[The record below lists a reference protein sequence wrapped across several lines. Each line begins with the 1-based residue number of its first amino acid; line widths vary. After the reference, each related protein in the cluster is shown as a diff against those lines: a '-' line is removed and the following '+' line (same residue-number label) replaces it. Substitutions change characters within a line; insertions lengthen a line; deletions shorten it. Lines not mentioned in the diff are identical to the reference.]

1 MDKITGNPSPDEEL
15 RAENAEL
22 RGRLASVEGTLR
34 AIRLGEAADEAA
46 TGMVEAM
53 RDDTARKQAE
63 DTIARQARELDA
75 LYTTVPTGLFQFDA
89 DLRFVRV
96 NAWTAAI
103 NGRSVEAHV
112 GRTVGEVLHP
122 SVADHVECLLRQ
134 ILQTGEPVL
143 EIEIHGTSA
152 GDGEERDWLASYYPV
167 RNLNDEVV
175 GVHGVV
181 QDITDRKQVEAA
193 LRESEARY
201 CSLFENM
208 LDGFAYCQML
218 CDEHG
223 QPDDFVYLAVNDA
236 FGRLTGLQNVTGKR
250 VTQVIPGIRE
260 LTPDLFETYGRVAS
274 TGNPERFEID
284 FKPLG
289 LLLSVSVYCPMIG
302 YFVAV
307 FDDITQRKQA
317 ERKLQEA
324 ERRYRQTVMNV
335 STPTLLYAEDDTVLL
350 VNQAWT
356 DITGYS
362 IADIPTMSVWTQK
375 AYGQANSV
383 ARQYID
389 GVFDGETRTDD
400 GERTVTTATG
410 EKRIWH
416 FSSTPLGR
424 EPGGRRLIVSS
435 ADDITERKR
444 AGLELANREAH
455 LRRVINNQLG
465 LVGVID
471 RDGILLE
478 VDDRSLAIAKTRREQ
493 VIGKHFA
500 DAPWW
505 SYDAEVAGQMRDAM
519 RRALAG
525 EVVRYDVSLFA
536 RGDEG
541 VMIDFLIAPVF
552 GDDGEVEYL
561 IPSGVDIRERYA
573 TEQKL
578 RESEERFRTLA
589 DNIAQ
594 LAWMADGEGALF
606 WYNQRWLDYTGMTL
620 EEMQGWGWEKVQHP
634 DHLGRMLP
642 TWKAALER
650 GQPWEDTFPLR
661 GKDGEYRW
669 FLSRAFPICDTD
681 GKIVRWFGTN
691 TDVTAERQLAEEL
704 RASEERTRLATEATA
719 VGIWEWNVLT
729 DALRWDAQ
737 MFRIYGI
744 VPTADGFVQYSD
756 WRTAVLPED
765 LPKNERIL
773 QDTVRCCGR
782 SRREFRILRRNDG
795 KCRDIE
801 SVETVRTNGAGQA
814 AWVVGTNLDITERRL
829 AEEKVRV
836 AKESAEKANAA
847 KDRFLAVL
855 SHELRTPLTPVLM
868 AVGVME
874 HDPGLSVELREI
886 LAMIKRN
893 VVLETKLIDDLLDL
907 SRISSGKLPLTIEPI
922 DLNEAIRSVCAICSP
937 SARERGIRYETEL
950 DAATGLVAADAGR
963 LHQVLWNVLQNAIK
977 FTPEGGRI
985 RVTAQRLDAAC
996 CEVRVEDSGL
1006 GISPEILPHIFDA
1019 FEQGGTGVTRQFGGL
1034 GLGLAI
1040 CKALVELHHGT
1051 IRAESSGEGRG
1062 ATFIIKLPGAAS
1074 LRNATDAVAPT
1085 ASDSGS
1091 RPLRLL
1097 VVEDHADTARTL
1109 ALLLGLAGFSVIT
1122 APDVASALATAGRE
1136 SFDVLISDLG
1146 LPDGSG
1152 YDVMREMRTRSAV
1165 PGIAMSGYGME
1176 EDLRRSREA
1185 GFSEHLV
1192 KPVDSA
1198 KLVEAIRRVSENLHG

>member
-1 MDKITGNPSPDEEL
+1 MDNVTSQSSAEAQL

-22 RGRLASVEGTLR
+22 RARLA
-34 AIRLGEAADEAA
+34 EANETPLAD
-46 TGMVEAM
+46 
-53 RDDTARKQAE
+53 
-63 DTIARQARELDA
+63 
-75 LYTTVPTGLFQFDA
+75 
-89 DLRFVRV
+89 
-96 NAWTAAI
+96 
-103 NGRSVEAHV
+103 
-112 GRTVGEVLHP
+112 
-122 SVADHVECLLRQ
+122 
-134 ILQTGEPVL
+134 
-143 EIEIHGTSA
+143 
-152 GDGEERDWLASYYPV
+152 
-167 RNLNDEVV
+167 
-175 GVHGVV
+175 
-181 QDITDRKQVEAA
+181 
-193 LRESEARY
+193 SEAKYR
-201 CSLFENM
+201 SLFENM
-208 LDGFAYCQML
+208 LNGFAYCQML

-250 VTQVIPGIRE
+250 VTQIIPGIRE
-260 LTPDLFETYGRVAS
+260 LNPDLFETYGRVAS

-289 LLLSVSVYCPMIG
+289 LVLSVSVYCPKKG
-302 YFVAV
+302 CFVAI

-317 ERKLQEA
+317 EQKLQEA
-324 ERRYRQTVMNV
+324 ERQFRQALMDV
-335 STPTLLYAEDDTVLL
+335 STPTLLYAEDDAVLL
-350 VNQAWT
+350 VNRAWT

-362 IADIPTMSVWTQK
+362 IEDIPTMSVWTQK

-389 GVFDGETRTDD
+389 GLFDGEFRTDD
-400 GERTVTTATG
+400 GEWTVTTATG

-435 ADDITERKR
+435 AVDITERKR
-444 AGLELANREAH
+444 AGLELATREAH

-478 VDDRSLAIAKTRREQ
+478 VDDRSLVIAKTRREQ

-536 RGDEG
+536 HGDEG

-561 IPSGVDIRERYA
+561 IPSGVDIRKRYA
-573 TEQKL
+573 AEEKL
-578 RESEERFRTLA
+578 RESEERFRGLA

-606 WYNQRWLDYTGMTL
+606 WYNQRWFDYTGMTF

-634 DHLGRMLP
+634 DHLARMLP
-642 TWKAALER
+642 TWKVALES

-669 FLSRAFPICDTD
+669 FLSRAFPIRDTD

-691 TDVTAERQLAEEL
+691 TDVTAQRQLAEEL
-704 RASEERTRLATEATA
+704 RASEDRTRLATEATA

-729 DALRWDAQ
+729 DEIRWDAQ

-744 VPTADGFVQYSD
+744 APTADGFVHYSD

-765 LPKNERIL
+765 LSEAERVL
-773 QDTVRCCGR
+773 HDTVRGCGR

-795 KCRDIE
+795 KRRFIE
-801 SVETVRTNGAGQA
+801 AVETVRTNEHGQA
-814 AWVVGTNLDITERRL
+814 EWVVGTNLDVTESKL
-829 AEEKVRV
+829 AQEKVRV
-836 AKESAEKANAA
+836 AKEGAEKANAA

-868 AVGVME
+868 ALGAME
-874 HDPGLSVELREI
+874 HNPELSAEVRKDLV
-886 LAMIKRN
+886 MMKRN
-893 VVLETKLIDDLLDL
+893 IKLETKLIDDLLDL
-907 SRISSGKLPLTIEPI
+907 NTITSGKLVLEIAPV
-922 DLNEAIRSVCAICSP
+922 DLNEAVRHVCSICRSDLQG
-937 SARERGIRYETEL
+937 RGIRLETVL
-950 DAATGLVAADAGR
+950 DVNAGMVAADAAR
-963 LHQVLWNVLQNAIK
+963 LQQVLWNVLRNAIK
-977 FTPEGGRI
+977 FTPEGGVI
-985 RVTAQRLDAAC
+985 EIVTTSLSDDRRG
-996 CEVRVEDSGL
+996 VRVRDSGM
-1006 GISPEILPHIFDA
+1006 GIAPEVLQHIFHA
-1019 FEQGGTGVTRQFGGL
+1019 FEQGAEGITRKFGGL

-1040 CKALVELHHGT
+1040 SRGILDLHGGSIH
-1051 IRAESSGEGRG
+1051 AESEGPGKG
-1062 ATFIIKLPGAAS
+1062 ATFSIELPAAHDAAIS
-1074 LRNATDAVAPT
+1074 MPDGQSGDRESAATLRV
-1085 ASDSGS
+1085 
-1091 RPLRLL
+1091 L
-1097 VVEDHADTARTL
+1097 VVEDHADTAQALARLLRDAGFAITL
-1109 ALLLGLAGFSVIT
+1109 AN
-1122 APDVASALATAGRE
+1122 DVASALSVAQRE
-1136 SFDVLISDLG
+1136 SFDLVLSDLG

-1152 YDVMREMRTRSAV
+1152 TDVMRELRTHSAI

-1176 EDLRRSREA
+1176 DDLRRSREA

-1192 KPVDSA
+1192 KPVDRD
-1198 KLVEAIRRVSENLHG
+1198 KLMEAIRRVTENRSARV